1 MIESLAVALPLAYFP
16 NYVVGLGASVAS
28 VGVFTSSFMVAFALL
43 SPKMGDF
50 VDRYGRKRILMLGV
64 TFDVILGTLTGL
76 VPSWEWLLVIR
87 LVNGAVSSGA
97 MLASQTLL
105 IDIVDPDRRGEA
117 SGFLQSMNMIG
128 RNLGPL
134 IGGLIQAASV
144 GVGFDLLMSY
154 RVPYFV
160 DSAFALVALLIVAW
174 KIQEPER
181 NSQDMRGMRG
191 PKSENGIMSYI
202 TGPIRIL
209 LIYTFV
215 TGIGVGFII
224 PIMVLFYTDKF
235 GTSSAEIGALLSI
248 SGFIGLFASY
258 IAGRLSDKLGRMPLI
273 AIGDYSSRIL
283 GFILPLTQNVT
294 QAGVVQSAR
303 SLGFN
308 ISMPSFRALQAD
320 LVPMHVRGRLF
331 GLFGTA
337 FTAGSV
343 IGPIIG
349 TVLYSQ
355 YRFDVIN
362 ILGFELPGYGI
373 PFFINAVIGI
383 ITTTFMLLFIK
394 LPEKSD
400 ESYEE

>member
-16 NYVVGLGASVAS
+16 NYVVGLGASIAS
-28 VGVFTSSFMVAFALL
+28 VGVFTSSFMVAYAVL
-43 SPKMGDF
+43 SPQMGDF
-50 VDRYGRKRILMLGV
+50 VDRYGRKRMLMLGIA
-64 TFDVILGTLTGL
+64 FDVILGALTGI

-87 LVNGAVSSGA
+87 LINGAVSSGA

-117 SGFLQSMNMIG
+117 SGFLQSMNMVG

-134 IGGLIQAASV
+134 LGGLIQAASI
-144 GVGFDLLMSY
+144 GIGFDLLMSY
-154 RVPYFV
+154 RIPYFV
-160 DSAFALVALLIVAW
+160 DAVFALVAFFIVAW
-174 KIQEPER
+174 KIQEPDR
-181 NSQDMRGMRG
+181 GSQDMRGMRG
-191 PKSENGIMSYI
+191 AKSDNGIMSYI

-215 TGIGVGFII
+215 TGLGVGFIM

-258 IAGRLSDKLGRMPLI
+258 LAGRLSDKLGRMPLI

-283 GFILPLTQNVT
+283 GFILPLTQSVT
-294 QAGVVQSAR
+294 QAGVVQTAR

-320 LVPMHVRGRLF
+320 LIPVHVRGRLF
-331 GLFGTA
+331 GIFGTA
-337 FTAGSV
+337 FTAGSI
-343 IGPIIG
+343 IGPIVG
-349 TVLYSQ
+349 TILYSQ
-355 YRFDVIN
+355 YRFDVFS
-362 ILGFELPGYGI
+362 ILGFNLPGYGI

-383 ITTTFMLLFIK
+383 ITTTFMLTFLKI
-394 LPEKSD
+394 PEKQQGRP
-400 ESYEE
+400 E